1 MFSAALALVVAN
13 SPLNSDYEAALAAVV
28 LAVRTGLAAKPR
40 GASWPQIHGVAL
52 LCGLGFTMSLFI
64 GEIAFDGDR
73 GLVAQAK
80 LGVLAGS
87 PASIV
92 AGVLPPRRSGDR
104 PP

>member
-13 SPLNSDYEAALAAVV
+13 SPLNSDYEAALASVALVI
-28 LAVRTGLAAKPR
+28 RTGLAAKPR
-40 GASWPQIHGVAL
+40 GASWWQIHGVAL
-52 LCGLGFTMSLFI
+52 LCGVGFTMSLFI

-73 GLVAQAK
+73 GLVAQVK

-87 PASIV
+87 LASIV
-92 AGVLPPRRSGDR
+92 AGVLLLRRGGDR